1 MKSVSA
7 IVFYF
12 LALSAIRSAAS
23 SFIQDPVLKSSN
35 DSASY
40 LIDRGDDEKASIIL
54 ERILNSVTKT
64 NREIIRSHVLL
75 ATAREAMGFS
85 KGALDHFKLA
95 YSMATDKGLKSI
107 SATGIAN
114 NLTSNGKYDSV
125 EFLLNESIHLDSAVE
140 NLIRN
145 EAALGRLWQAQN
157 IVEKS
162 IHHWQRAI
170 DLSRTIQNRK
180 LLAISLAGMASASF
194 SYDPGMQR
202 VMKYLRESISLCD
215 STQDAALLAR
225 NCAHV
230 ANAYMVLGKGGE
242 AERYLA
248 RAKKISA
255 LTKNLPVKSYVL
267 SSYAIFKAE
276 QGDIEGALQYSME
289 PLQVK
294 RALGQMKPLENDLLN
309 VSEWFTVLGQYVN
322 ARAAMKEGIETSKKI
337 GDVVYLQ
344 YFYDRLAKLDSIT
357 GNHISAYSNL
367 RIANFYKDSA
377 ESLKRFRAIEEVRE
391 KYEAEQKEKLI
402 AEKEVEIERQKLVQV
417 STAAMASIVILLL
430 VVLIIVF
437 KSNHRKKL
445 QAEYKQQSRL
455 QLETIVQTQEEVQ
468 QSIARDLHDGLVQI
482 IGAAKMSLE
491 SVGPQTEKS
500 LALSR
505 IADASRII
513 DEAVTE
519 ARNISHQMLPYSL
532 LKGGLEAAVEELLAK
547 SFPNYTFQ
555 KADASQQLTED
566 VTINVYRIVQ
576 ELVNNVIKHSE
587 ADHVALIMTM
597 STTAMTLK
605 FEDNGKGFEK
615 TLFKNGV
622 GLTNIRTRCELIYG
636 TIALDSTLGKGT
648 SFTLTVPL

>member
-1 MKSVSA
+1 MKSVAA
-7 IVFYF
+7 IVFCLLVLLTVEF
-12 LALSAIRSAAS
+12 KAHAL
-23 SFIQDPVLKSSN
+23 IQDPVLKSSN

-40 LIDRGDDEKASIIL
+40 FLDRGDDERAAIIL
-54 ERILNSVTKT
+54 ERALNKASAT
-64 NREIIRSHVLL
+64 NEEISQSHLQM
-75 ATAREAMGFS
+75 ATAREAMGFN
-85 KGALDHFKLA
+85 KDALHHFRLT
-95 YSMATDKGLKSI
+95 YTTATDKGLKCV

-114 NLTSNGKYDSV
+114 SLTSDGKYDSV
-125 EFLLNESIHLDSAVE
+125 EFFINESIHLDSATE
-140 NLIRN
+140 NLIKN
-145 EAALGRLWQAQN
+145 ESALGRFWQIQN

-170 DLSRTIQNRK
+170 DLSRAIQNQK

-194 SYDPGMQR
+194 SHDPGMQR
-202 VMKYLRESISLCD
+202 VLKYLRESISLCD
-215 STQDAALLAR
+215 STKDAALLAR
-225 NCAHV
+225 NCARV
-230 ANAYMVLGKGGE
+230 ANAYMVLEKGPE
-242 AERYLA
+242 AEQYLI
-248 RAKKISA
+248 RAKKISD
-255 LTKNLPVKSYVL
+255 LTKNLPAKSYVL

-276 QGDIEGALQYSME
+276 QGDVEGALEYSME
-289 PLQVK
+289 PLKVK
-294 RALGQMKPLENDLLN
+294 RMLGQMKPLENDLLN
-309 VSEWFTVLGQYVN
+309 VSEWYTVLGQYVK

-357 GNHISAYSNL
+357 GNHVGAYSNL
-367 RIANFYKDSA
+367 RTANFYKDSA
-377 ESLKRFRAIEEVRE
+377 ESLKRFRAVEEVRE
-391 KYEAEQKEKLI
+391 KYEAEQKEKLL

-437 KSNHRKKL
+437 RSRHRKKL

-500 LALSR
+500 LALNR

-532 LKGGLEAAVEELLAK
+532 LRGGLEAAIDELLAK
-547 SFPNYTFQ
+547 SFPNYTFR
-555 KADASQQLTED
+555 KADASHQLSED

-576 ELVNNVIKHSE
+576 ELVNNVIKHSD
-587 ADHVALIMTM
+587 ADHVTLIMTM
-597 STTAMTLK
+597 STTTMALK
-605 FEDNGKGFEK
+605 FEDNGKGFDK
-615 TLFKNGV
+615 TWIKNGV

-636 TIALDSTLGKGT
+636 TLELDSSIGKGT
-648 SFTLTVPL
+648 SFKLTVPL

>member
-1 MKSVSA
+1 MKSIAAILFCLLVS
-7 IVFYF
+7 
-12 LALSAIRSAAS
+12 SASKSAAS
-23 SFIQDPVLKSSN
+23 SLIQDPVLKSSN

-40 LIDRGDDEKASIIL
+40 LIDHGEDERASMIL
-54 ERILNSVTKT
+54 ERILNDATQIT
-64 NREIIRSHVLL
+64 EEITRSHVLL
-75 ATAREAMGFS
+75 ARAREAMGFN
-85 KGALDHFKLA
+85 KEAMHHFRLV
-95 YSMATDKGLKSI
+95 YFTATDKGMKSL

-114 NLTSNGKYDSV
+114 SLTADGQYDSV
-125 EFLLNESIHLDSAVE
+125 EFFIHESLRLDSTVE
-140 NLIRN
+140 NIIRN
-145 EAALGRLWQAQN
+145 EAALGRLWQIQN

-170 DLSRTIQNRK
+170 DLSRTIQNKK
-180 LLAISLAGMASASF
+180 LLATSLAGMASASF
-194 SYDPGMQR
+194 SHDPGMQR
-202 VMKYLRESISLCD
+202 VLKYLGESILLCD
-215 STQDAALLAR
+215 STKEAALLAR
-225 NCAHV
+225 NCARI
-230 ANAYMVLGKGGE
+230 ANAYMVLGKGKE
-242 AERYLA
+242 AEQYLI
-248 RAKKISA
+248 RAKKISD
-255 LTKNLPVKSYVL
+255 LTRNLPAKSYVL

-276 QGDIEGALQYSME
+276 QGDIEGALQYSIE
-289 PLQVK
+289 PLKVK
-294 RALGQMKPLENDLLN
+294 RTLGQMKPLENDLLN
-309 VSEWFTVLGQYVN
+309 VSEWYTLQGHYVN

-357 GNHISAYSNL
+357 GNHTSAYSNL

-377 ESLKRFRAIEEVRE
+377 ESLKRFRAVEEVRE

-417 STAAMASIVILLL
+417 STASMASIVIMLL

-437 KSNHRKKL
+437 RSNHRKKL
-445 QAEYKQQSRL
+445 QAEYQQQSRL

-532 LKGGLEAAVEELLAK
+532 LKGGLEAAIEELLAK

-555 KADASQQLTED
+555 KADTSAQLSED

-576 ELVNNVIKHSE
+576 ELVNNVIKHSD
-587 ADHVALIMTM
+587 ADNVMLMMTTSGTTM
-597 STTAMTLK
+597 SLK
-605 FEDNGKGFEK
+605 FEDNGKGFDK
-615 TLFKNGV
+615 TQIKNGV

-636 TIALDSTLGKGT
+636 TIVLDSAVGKGT

>member
-1 MKSVSA
+1 MKSFAAVLLC
-7 IVFYF
+7 F
-12 LALSAIRSAAS
+12 LALSAIESVAS
-23 SFIQDPVLKSSN
+23 SFVQDPVLKLSN

-40 LIDRGDDEKASIIL
+40 LIDRGDDEKALIIL
-54 ERILNSVTKT
+54 ERIVGNATKI
-64 NREIIRSHVLL
+64 NEEIMRSHVLSG
-75 ATAREAMGFS
+75 TAREGMGFN
-85 KGALDHFKLA
+85 KDALYHFKFA
-95 YSMATDKGLKSI
+95 FAMATDKDLKSR

-114 NLTSNGKYDSV
+114 GLTNDGKYDSV
-125 EFLLNESIHLDSAVE
+125 EFFINESLHLDSTVE
-140 NLIRN
+140 NVIWN
-145 EAALGRLWQAQN
+145 EVALGRLWHIQN

-170 DLSRTIQNRK
+170 DLSRTIRNPK
-180 LLAISLAGMASASF
+180 LLATSLAGMASASF
-194 SYDPGMQR
+194 SHDPGMQR
-202 VMKYLRESISLCD
+202 VLKYLRESISLCD
-215 STQDAALLAR
+215 STKDAALLAR
-225 NCAHV
+225 NCARV
-230 ANAYMVLGKGGE
+230 ANAYMVLGKGKE
-242 AERYLA
+242 AEQYLI
-248 RAKKISA
+248 RAKKISD
-255 LTKNLPVKSYVL
+255 LTKNLPAKSYVL

-276 QGDIEGALQYSME
+276 QGDVVGALEYSME
-289 PLQVK
+289 PLKVK
-294 RALGQMKPLENDLLN
+294 RMLGQMKPLENDLLN
-309 VSEWFTVLGQYVN
+309 VSEWYTVLGQYVK

-357 GNHISAYSNL
+357 GNHTSAYSNL
-367 RIANFYKDSA
+367 RVANFYKDSA
-377 ESLKRFRAIEEVRE
+377 ESLKRFRAVEEVRE

-437 KSNHRKKL
+437 RSNHRKKL
-445 QAEYKQQSRL
+445 QAEYQQQSRL

-513 DEAVTE
+513 DEAVAE

-532 LKGGLEAAVEELLAK
+532 LRGGLEAAIEELLAK

-555 KADASQQLTED
+555 KADASPQLSED
-566 VTINVYRIVQ
+566 VIINVYRIVQ
-576 ELVNNVIKHSE
+576 ELVNNVIKHSD
-587 ADHVALIMTM
+587 ADHVTLAMTT
-597 STTAMTLK
+597 SRTSMTLK
-605 FEDNGKGFEK
+605 FEDNGKGFDK
-615 TLFKNGV
+615 TLIKNGV

-636 TIALDSTLGKGT
+636 TIGLDSTVGKGT
-648 SFTLTVPL
+648 SFTLTIPL